1 MLRISTVENAGVGS
15 EFNSQSMG
23 ARVLALSTES
33 GAQESGER
41 EETTEMRGLLAVT
54 VWVCSLRNVGTE
66 DLRPNTSQ

>member
-41 EETTEMRGLLAVT
+41 GRDHIDERTAGRHCLGVLSEKCG
-54 VWVCSLRNVGTE
+54 
-66 DLRPNTSQ
+66 D